1 MSSAPY
7 AVFVTRS
14 ARKDLSKLDPQTSRR
29 IAPVIDALAIEPR
42 PTGCLSVRSEPGMW
56 RVRVGDWRIG
66 YRIDDSAR
74 EVTVI
79 RVGHRSEFYD

>member
-7 AVFVTRS
+7 AIFVTKS
-14 ARKDLSKLDPQTSRR
+14 ARRDLSKLDPPTSRR
-29 IAPVIDALAIEPR
+29 IAPVIDALAQDPR
-42 PTGCLSVRSEPGMW
+42 PAGCLSVKSEPGVW
-56 RVRVGDWRIG
+56 RVRVGDWRVG
-66 YRIDDSAR
+66 YRIDDAAR